1 MAAKP
6 SIAVVG
12 AGLMGHGIAQVF
24 AEAGHAVTLHDP
36 FPEALAAA
44 PARVRGN
51 LTQLGRAP
59 DAADRIALHPELPSA
74 VEEAAWVFEAIPEK
88 LELKQDLMA
97 RLGRAAP
104 PEALFATNTSVIS
117 ITEIAEGAD
126 DPGRVVGTHWW
137 NPPFLVPLVEVVPGD
152 RTRPDAVEQTLKLL
166 TAAGKSAVR
175 VARDVPG
182 FIGNRLQHALWR
194 EAFAIV
200 DAGLCDAETID
211 RVIKDSFG
219 RRLPV
224 LGPMETADLVGLD
237 LTLDIHSYL
246 LPRLDPPSE
255 PSQGLIERVGRGEL
269 GMKTGRGFREW
280 APGEREALNARVQR
294 HLVAMAAEPSPET
307 DRRPEASTTP
317 SSP

>member
-1 MAAKP
+1 MTGKP
-6 SIAVVG
+6 TIAVVG

-44 PARVRGN
+44 PGRIREN
-51 LTQLGRAP
+51 LTQLGRDP
-59 DAADRIALHPELPSA
+59 DVADRVGLREELTSA
-74 VEEAAWVFEAIPEK
+74 VAEAAWVFEAIPEK

-97 RLGRAAP
+97 RLGAAAP
-104 PEALFATNTSVIS
+104 PHALFATNTSVIS
-117 ITEIAEGAD
+117 ITEIADGAE

-152 RTRPDAVEQTLKLL
+152 RTRPEVVERALELL

-194 EAFAIV
+194 EAFAIL

-255 PSQGLIERVGRGEL
+255 PSRGLIDRVQRGDL

-280 APGEREALNARVQR
+280 APGEREALSARVQR
-294 HLVAMAAEPSPET
+294 HLLAMAAEEA
-307 DRRPEASTTP
+307 PEASAT
-317 SSP
+317 SSAS